1 MQLEAA
7 VTRVATA
14 AADKTSGVVR
24 KATRVAAID
33 WMRGLVM
40 ILMIIDHASMAFD
53 GSHVSHDSAYYAD
66 AMTMALPPGEFF
78 TRWITHLCAPTFVFL
93 AGTALALSIERRVAK
108 GAKPWDIDKNIL
120 KRGAVIA
127 LFDLTIISLGSGY
140 LNLGVLLAI
149 GLSMIC
155 MAFLRRLPTW
165 GLLVLAFGW
174 IAFGEFFTGLTWHPP
189 GSAPPLTSFFMATGV
204 APPFTAFFTD
214 VGAPGG
220 VVNKYSLFPWLTM
233 MVLGWVFGRHMLQ
246 WDAGKTRL
254 SPIRLLTIAGAV
266 ALVVFAVVRAQQGY
280 GDMFL
285 NRADDSWQQWLH
297 VSKYPPSLTYYA
309 LELGI
314 LWLSLALLMKIEP
327 IIGVRPNG
335 VFLVF
340 GQTAMFF
347 YLVHRLVLEVPATY
361 FGLRGAGD
369 LSTTYIV
376 AVILLVLL
384 YPACLW
390 FRALKAA
397 HPNSFLKYI

>member
-1 MQLEAA
+1 MARA
-7 VTRVATA
+7 ATA
-14 AADKTSGVVR
+14 TADKASGVVR
-24 KATRVAAID
+24 QATRVAAID

-66 AMTMALPPGEFF
+66 ALTMALPGAEFF

-108 GAKPWDIDKNIL
+108 GANAWEIDRNIL

-127 LFDLTIISLGSGY
+127 LLDLTIISFGSGY

-155 MAFLRRLPTW
+155 MTFLRRLPSW
-165 GLLVLAFGW
+165 ALLTLAFGW
-174 IAFGEFFTGLTWHPP
+174 IAFGEFFTGLRWHPP

-204 APPFTAFFTD
+204 APPLTSLFTD

-233 MVLGWVFGRHMLQ
+233 MILGWVFGRHMLR
-246 WDAGKTRL
+246 WDAGKARV
-254 SPIRLLTIAGAV
+254 SPAKMLTIAGTL
-266 ALVVFAVVRAQQGY
+266 ALIVFAVVRAQQGY

-285 NRADDSWQQWLH
+285 PRTDDSWQQWLH
-297 VSKYPPSLTYYA
+297 VSKYPPSLTFYA
-309 LELGI
+309 LELG
-314 LWLSLALLMKIEP
+314 LLALCLALLMKIEP
-327 IIGVRPNG
+327 RIGVRPNG

-369 LSTTYIV
+369 LATTYIV
-376 AVILLVLL
+376 AAILLVLL

-390 FRALKAA
+390 YRSFKAA
-397 HPNSFLKYI
+397 HPQSFLRYL

>member
-1 MQLEAA
+1 MQL
-7 VTRVATA
+7 A
-14 AADKTSGVVR
+14 AAKSAIETVQPAAAPA
-24 KATRVAAID
+24 KASTASRIAAID

-53 GSHVSHDSAYYAD
+53 GNHVAHDSAFYAD
-66 AMTMALPPGEFF
+66 AMTMALPAGEFI

-108 GAKPWDIDKNIL
+108 GVKASEIDRTLIT
-120 KRGAVIA
+120 RGAIIA

-149 GLSMIC
+149 GLSFMC

-165 GLLVLAFGW
+165 GLLALAFGW
-174 IAFGEFFTGLTWHPP
+174 IAFGEYFTGLRWHPP

-214 VGAPGG
+214 AGAPGG

-233 MVLGWVFGRHMLQ
+233 MILGWVFGRHMLQ
-246 WDAGKTRL
+246 WDARKTRV
-254 SPIRLLTIAGAV
+254 SPIRLLTLAGAV
-266 ALVVFAVVRAQQGY
+266 ALVVFVIVRAQQGY

-285 NRADDSWQQWLH
+285 HRADDSWQQWLH

-314 LWLSLALLMKIEP
+314 LWLCLALLMRIEP
-327 IIGVRPNG
+327 VIGVRKNG
-335 VFLVF
+335 MFLVF

-361 FGLRGAGD
+361 FGLRGVGD

-376 AVILLVLL
+376 AVVMLALL
-384 YPACLW
+384 YPACRW
-390 FRALKAA
+390 FRTTKAA
-397 HPNSFLKYI
+397 HPDSFLKYL

>member
-1 MQLEAA
+1 MQLA
-7 VTRVATA
+7 VAKPTLETVKPATA
-14 AADKTSGVVR
+14 PAKASATSR
-24 KATRVAAID
+24 IAAID

-53 GSHVSHDSAYYAD
+53 GSHVSHDSAFYAD
-66 AMTMALPPGEFF
+66 AMTMALPAGEFF

-93 AGTALALSIERRVAK
+93 AGTALALSIERRVAR
-108 GAKPWDIDKNIL
+108 GVTASEIDTTIL
-120 KRGAVIA
+120 KRGAIVA

-165 GLLVLAFGW
+165 ALLTLAFGW
-174 IAFGEFFTGLTWHPP
+174 IAFGEFLTGLRWHPP

-204 APPFTAFFTD
+204 APPLTSLFTD
-214 VGAPGG
+214 AGAPGG

-233 MVLGWVFGRHMLQ
+233 MVLGWAVGRHMLQ
-246 WDAGKTRL
+246 WDAGKARF
-254 SPIRLLTIAGAV
+254 SPAKVLLTAGAV
-266 ALVVFAVVRAQQGY
+266 ALIVFAVVRAQQGY

-285 NRADDSWQQWLH
+285 HRTDNSWQQWLH

-314 LWLSLALLMKIEP
+314 LWLCLAFLMRIEP
-327 IIGVRPNG
+327 VIGVRRNG

-361 FGLRGAGD
+361 FGLRGVGD

-376 AVILLVLL
+376 AIVMLVLL
-384 YPACLW
+384 YPACRW
-390 FRALKAA
+390 FRSLKAA
-397 HPNSFLKYI
+397 HPDSFLKYI